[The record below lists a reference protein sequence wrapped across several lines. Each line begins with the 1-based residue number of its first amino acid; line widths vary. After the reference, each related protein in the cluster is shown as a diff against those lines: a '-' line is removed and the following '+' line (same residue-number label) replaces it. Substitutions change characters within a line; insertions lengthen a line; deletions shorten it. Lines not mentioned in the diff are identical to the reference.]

1 MTTSAHS
8 KSFTEASTSRDAALA
23 LVEAVRAASEQIG
36 FGAAIA
42 VTDHGGHL
50 RAFERSDETP
60 FLAGTV
66 ATDKAWTASSYRIV
80 THQWNAYLADPE
92 VAPLG
97 RSIASS
103 PSAAGTRSSSTARYS
118 AALASRAATSHRTSR
133 PPRPRS
139 PRRGSTRPLDR
150 PRGTA
155 GGVVSARRRRERA
168 ASCA

>member
-97 RSIASS
+97 QV
-103 PSAAGTRSSSTARYS
+103 
-118 AALASRAATSHRTSR
+118 
-133 PPRPRS
+133 
-139 PRRGSTRPLDR
+139 DR
-150 PRGTA
+150 LVA
-155 GGVVSARRRRERA
+155 IGGGYPIVLYGQVLGGLGVSGGNVA
-168 ASCA
+168 